1 MTDTTLDRNAG
12 TRLFATVL
20 DQHPEQQHPR
30 IAFCHGLFGQGKN
43 WTTIGRQLADDYSI
57 ALVDMP
63 NHGRSPWTGE
73 LSYPGMAELL
83 ADFLEDPSTGSGHR
97 PSQSSG
103 DVRPWTLV
111 GHSMGG
117 KIAMMVALMRPELV
131 ERLVVVDI
139 APVDYGGR
147 GEFDQYVAAMQNLDL
162 TAVSSRQ
169 AADDQLADGV
179 PDPTIR
185 SFLLQN
191 LRRSERPG
199 PGWRWQMNLQL
210 LGDRL
215 DVLNGFP
222 ELRTAPFDGPTLW
235 VAGENSDYIRP
246 EYLPAMK
253 RLFPQVRK
261 VKIKN
266 AGHWVHS
273 EQPAIF
279 VDVLRAFLSSDRGVI
294 TSG

>member
-1 MTDTTLDRNAG
+1 MTGDPSEQDGGA
-12 TRLFATVL
+12 RLFATVL
-20 DQHPEQQHPR
+20 GDHPHRPR

-43 WTTIGRQLADDYSI
+43 WTTIGRQLAGDYTV

-63 NHGRSPWTGE
+63 NHGRSPWTEE

-83 ADFLEDPSTGSGHR
+83 AGFLEAPSTGSGNA
-97 PSQSSG
+97 
-103 DVRPWTLV
+103 RPWTLV

-117 KIAMMVALMRPELV
+117 KIAMTLALTRPELV
-131 ERLVVVDI
+131 ERLVVTDI

-147 GEFDQYVAAMQNLDL
+147 GEFDQYVSAMRGLDL
-162 TAVSSRQ
+162 ATLPSRQ
-169 AADDQLADGV
+169 AADDQLAEGV

-191 LRRSERPG
+191 LRRGGDSDMR
-199 PGWRWQMNLQL
+199 WHWQMNLQL

-215 DVLNGFP
+215 DVLSGFP
-222 ELRTAPFDGPTLW
+222 ELDAAPFDGPTLW
-235 VAGENSDYIRP
+235 VAGADSDYIRP
-246 EYLPAMK
+246 EDLPTMR
-253 RLFPQVRK
+253 RLFPQVRQ

-273 EQPAIF
+273 EQPGIF
-279 VDVLRAFLSSDRGVI
+279 VDVLRAFLSRTAD
-294 TSG
+294 